1 MLQINQRE
9 RPETERDFKLTITA
23 TEIYDAISKRQT
35 ASEYR
40 KESLN
45 NPQRAIR
52 MPKALFQAD
61 VDLGEIYEIFYS
73 EDGFELTSSSQS
85 IFPPYKVIRFFYMYE
100 SEALR
105 LHKDFL
111 IREGILINLATTT
124 NSTFYNLSSNPVEG
138 LAANNLTEIFV
149 AFLREGANFKEDF
162 PEEIARVFEQGKP
175 SDLPYMSFVSRG
187 ATYKAIG
194 PEEKDS
200 FLFLDKGCTIDI
212 EKKHKGSIFARQYAV
227 ILQSEQSLG
236 KNIIACNE
244 SRIIYINIG
253 DNVIIGENSSVK
265 RQHLQIDKIYDETYI
280 FNNVNTFG
288 SVGPYQDIKSTYP
301 SILFLSRDIGD
312 FFSNIEGTKA
322 IMSLE

>member
-9 RPETERDFKLTITA
+9 RPVSERENYKLTITA
-23 TEIYDAISKRQT
+23 IEIYDAISKKQA

-111 IREGILINLATTT
+111 IREGILI
-124 NSTFYNLSSNPVEG
+124 
-138 LAANNLTEIFV
+138 
-149 AFLREGANFKEDF
+149 DW
-162 PEEIARVFEQGKP
+162 
-175 SDLPYMSFVSRG
+175 
-187 ATYKAIG
+187 AISQ
-194 PEEKDS
+194 KIS
-200 FLFLDKGCTIDI
+200 Q
-212 EKKHKGSIFARQYAV
+212 KK
-227 ILQSEQSLG
+227 
-236 KNIIACNE
+236 
-244 SRIIYINIG
+244 
-253 DNVIIGENSSVK
+253 
-265 RQHLQIDKIYDETYI
+265 
-280 FNNVNTFG
+280 
-288 SVGPYQDIKSTYP
+288 
-301 SILFLSRDIGD
+301 
-312 FFSNIEGTKA
+312 
-322 IMSLE
+322 